1 MSGTI
6 RGHCNCSSVKI
17 EIDSSVFPK
26 QSLLCHCRNCRASC
40 GSVFS
45 TNLVVPS
52 DEVKI
57 VSGSEHIKEYRDR
70 NTETGHTAVR
80 CFCALCGSPIRTY
93 VAEANET
100 SYVKGGLFEPGQVPP
115 PAMEIFKRRCE
126 EWEPLHGEVQAID

>member
-1 MSGTI
+1 MSGTVQ
-6 RGHCNCSSVKI
+6 GHCNCSSVKV

-26 QSLLCHCRNCRASC
+26 QSLLCHLRPVDS
-40 GSVFS
+40 FS

-57 VSGSEHIKEYRDR
+57 VSGSEHIKEYGDR
-70 NTETGHTAVR
+70 NTETGHTAAR
-80 CFCALCGSPIRTY
+80 ELELTSAMSSQPIRTY
-93 VAEANET
+93 VAEAKET

-126 EWEPLHGEVQAID
+126 EWELLHGEVQAID